1 MYSKESIINSVDKK
15 TVRRPDIIKL
25 YSSLKL
31 QIYFGRYKN
40 KRQERCFVNYA
51 KEKDPNNVLFLE
63 NKYKT

>member
-1 MYSKESIINSVDKK
+1 MCSKESIINSEDKK
-15 TVRRPDIIKL
+15 TARRPDIIKL

-31 QIYFGRYKN
+31 QIHLGRYKK

-51 KEKDPNNVLFLE
+51 KQKDPNNVLFLE